1 MDGFQ
6 FDSKKE
12 ISYCEACTEGKLHKS
27 PYPSASSRRAEYVLD
42 SVHSDICGKLS
53 PKSAGGAEC
62 FVTIMT
68 KAGTCGFMCRNP
80 RAKCS
85 LSFEIG
91 KQWWS
96 SLQVR
101 I

>member
-27 PYPSASSRRAEYVLD
+27 PHPSASSRRAEYVLD

-53 PKSAGGAEC
+53 PKSASCAEY
-62 FVTIMT
+62 FVTIIDD
-68 KAGTCGFMCRNP
+68 KAGTCGLCV
-80 RAKCS
+80 
-85 LSFEIG
+85 EIQE
-91 KQWWS
+91 KS
-96 SLQVR
+96 VL
-101 I
+101 